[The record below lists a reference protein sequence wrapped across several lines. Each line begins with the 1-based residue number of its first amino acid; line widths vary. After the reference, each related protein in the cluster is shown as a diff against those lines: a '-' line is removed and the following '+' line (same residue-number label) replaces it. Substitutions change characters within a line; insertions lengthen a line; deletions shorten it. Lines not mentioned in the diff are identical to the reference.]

1 MVGTD
6 QTEAAIKALHETVR
20 TNKAAAFK
28 AAGFGAL
35 ATKMRPV
42 LEALGVTLKKG
53 TNGTGGGNL
62 NTTGVINGIR
72 AIDVSVEAQKG
83 HMKSLGLKNA
93 DINEAANMRTE
104 MDGRENRNKLDLQM
118 AYCALVLCQ
127 DASVAED
134 DEALEVPDEAESD
147 EMEIPDDDDM
157 DLGLDESAEEVLD
170 EWEQLLVR
178 GGAIWTNGTMLTVG
192 ATRQAVNTQKGLRL
206 KALGKDAKGKQ
217 IATVDGVNIRG
228 AGLREGYDVEEEEAN
243 VGQLLFGLVM
253 RSAVADEKCPI
264 DKATYLD
271 KVARSKLKDVDYEE
285 VILQAVDDGQV
296 EFIAHP
302 KDGGYIKTEALIKHC
317 VKASKSL
324 DLLPWSVL
332 IKPVSET
339 QKKESKTLSMKA
351 SEEYLKRRL

>member
-1 MVGTD
+1 MVGTN
-6 QTEAAIKALHETVR
+6 QIEAAIEALHETVK
-20 TNKAAAFK
+20 TNKAAPFK

-42 LEALGVTLKKG
+42 LEALGVTLKNG

-72 AIDVSVEAQKG
+72 AIDVSVEAQMGYKDTF
-83 HMKSLGLKNA
+83 GLKKA
-93 DINEAANMRTE
+93 DIDEAANMRFE
-104 MDGRENRNKLDLQM
+104 MDGREIRNKLDLQM

-134 DEALEVPDEAESD
+134 DEALEVPDEVESD
-147 EMEIPDDDDM
+147 EMGIPDDDDM

-170 EWEQLLVR
+170 EWEQFLER
-178 GGAIWTNGTMLTVG
+178 GGAIMTNGTVLTVG
-192 ATRQAVNTQKGLRL
+192 ATRSATSTVKGLRL
-206 KALGKDAKGKQ
+206 KALGKDANDKQ
-217 IATVDGVNIRG
+217 IATVDGVNVRG
-228 AGLREGYDVEEEEAN
+228 AGLREGYSVADEEAN
-243 VGQLLFGLVM
+243 VGPVLFGLIM

-264 DKATYLD
+264 NKGTYLE
-271 KVARSKLKDVDYEE
+271 KVAKSKLYDVDPEE
-285 VILQAVDDGQV
+285 VILQAVDDEQV
-296 EFIAHP
+296 KFIAHP
-302 KDGGYIKTEALIKHC
+302 EGAFIETGALIEAC

-339 QKKESKTLSMKA
+339 SKKESKTLSTKA
-351 SEEYLKRRL
+351 SEEHLKRLI